1 MSPMEIVVALLM
13 VVGVLGIVIPVLPGL
28 LLIVGGVLLWA
39 LDEQS
44 TLGWVLFGITV
55 AIYLGGLLLQ
65 FLIPGK
71 RMRAAGVRTST
82 LVFGVVTAIAMG
94 FVIPVIGLFIGFPV
108 GIFILSLIRTRDRTE
123 AFRAT
128 KHALRAVGTNIVIE
142 LLTAFTMI
150 AAWTGTIIF
159 LDRT

>member
-1 MSPMEIVVALLM
+1 MEIIVALLM
-13 VVGVLGIVIPVLPGL
+13 AVGVLGIVIPILPGL
-28 LLIVGGVLLWA
+28 LVIVGGALLWA
-39 LDEQS
+39 LDERS
-44 TLGWVLFGITV
+44 TLAWVFFAIAV
-55 AIYLGGLLLQ
+55 AIYLAGMLLQ

-82 LVFGVVTAIAMG
+82 LIFGVVTAIAMG
-94 FVIPVIGLFIGFPV
+94 FVIPVVGLFLGFPL
-108 GIFILSLIRTRDRTE
+108 GIFILSLIRTRDRRE

-142 LLTAFTMI
+142 LLTAFTII